1 MQMSQINSIDLD
13 KLAQNIKVWAKA
25 LGFQHVGICDVD
37 LSQHREHLQAWLDK
51 QYYGDMQYFPE
62 RGMLRCDP
70 AQLVPGSIRIIS
82 VSMDYLPPDAS
93 FAQHLSDPTKGYVSR
108 YALGRDYHKLVR
120 KRLKQLGD
128 KINTYCAQNADN
140 ADGSSN
146 TDTQFRPFVDS
157 APILEHAVA
166 EKAGIGFTGKHS
178 LTINPQTGSW
188 SFLGELLINLP
199 LPIDTPIPDNCGT
212 CTACKSI
219 CPTGA
224 IVSDYVVDARKC
236 ISYLTIEHQGA
247 IPEQF
252 RAPMGNRIYG
262 CDDCQLVCP
271 YNREAPITQES
282 DFFAREP
289 LLGNSLV
296 NLFSWDEARFL
307 RQTEGSAI
315 RRIGYVKWQ
324 RNISV
329 ALGNAPSDA
338 EVKLALTTKSK
349 YLHILK
355 ESLDQP
361 STQEQ
366 IDLLESVSTT
376 YGFAQIPSLTD
387 VIMLIEHL
395 SWALV
400 AHGQSTSTRQQARL
414 VRSIKKGLVRDA

>member
-1 MQMSQINSIDLD
+1 MSQINSIDLD
-13 KLAQNIKVWAKA
+13 NLAQNIKVWAKA

-37 LSQHREHLQAWLDK
+37 LSQHNDHLKAWLDK
-51 QYYGDMQYFPE
+51 QYYGDMLYFPE
-62 RGMLRCDP
+62 RGMLRSDP
-70 AQLVPGSIRIIS
+70 AQLVPGTVRIIS

-128 KINTYCAQNADN
+128 QIHTYCA
-140 ADGSSN
+140 
-146 TDTQFRPFVDS
+146 DTQFRPFVDS

-199 LPIDTPIPDNCGT
+199 LPIDSPIADNCGT

-247 IPEQF
+247 IPEQY

-271 YNREAPITQES
+271 YNRAAPLTQES

-289 LLGNSLV
+289 LHGNSLL
-296 NLFSWDEARFL
+296 NLFSWDEHMFL

-315 RRIGYVKWQ
+315 RRIGYAKWQ

-329 ALGNAPSDA
+329 ALGNAPTDSVISTVLHD
-338 EVKLALTTKSK
+338 KSK
-349 YLHILK
+349 H
-355 ESLDQP
+355 
-361 STQEQ
+361 
-366 IDLLESVSTT
+366 LLAMQAMLNEPETLENPEKASQLANIART
-376 YGFAQIPSLTD
+376 YGFSEIPSLPD
-387 VIMLIEHL
+387 IAMLIEHL
-395 SWALV
+395 SWALNT
-400 AHGQSTSTRQQARL
+400 HGQSSLSRQQARL
-414 VRSIKKGLVRDA
+414 VRSIQKGLVRDA

>member
-70 AQLVPGSIRIIS
+70 AQLVPGTVRVIS

-93 FAQHLSDPTKGYVSR
+93 FAKHLSDPTKGYVSR

-128 KINTYCAQNADN
+128 QIQTHCADSA
-140 ADGSSN
+140 
-146 TDTQFRPFVDS
+146 DTQFRPFVDS

-199 LPIDTPIPDNCGT
+199 LPVDAPISDNCGT

-224 IVSDYVVDARKC
+224 ILSDYVVDARKC

-247 IPEQF
+247 IPEQY

-289 LLGNSLV
+289 LHGNSLL
-296 NLFSWDEARFL
+296 NLFSWDEQTFL

-315 RRIGYVKWQ
+315 RRIGYIKWQ
-324 RNISV
+324 RNVSV
-329 ALGNAPSDA
+329 ALGNAPTDA
-338 EVKLALTTKSK
+338 ALNQALLKKSK
-349 YLHILK
+349 YLHAL
-355 ESLDQP
+355 ESLLSNTEDLTDP
-361 STQEQ
+361 EQ
-366 IDLLESVSTT
+366 ASQLEHIAAT
-376 YGFAQIPSLTD
+376 YGFTQIPTLTN
-387 VIMLIEHL
+387 VQMLIEHV
-395 SWALV
+395 SWALDS
-400 AHGQSTSTRQQARL
+400 HGQTLPTRQQARL
-414 VRSIKKGLVRDA
+414 VRSIQKGLVRDA

>member
-1 MQMSQINSIDLD
+1 M
-13 KLAQNIKVWAKA
+13 
-25 LGFQHVGICDVD
+25 
-37 LSQHREHLQAWLDK
+37 
-51 QYYGDMQYFPE
+51 
-62 RGMLRCDP
+62 
-70 AQLVPGSIRIIS
+70 
-82 VSMDYLPPDAS
+82 
-93 FAQHLSDPTKGYVSR
+93 
-108 YALGRDYHKLVR
+108 
-120 KRLKQLGD
+120 
-128 KINTYCAQNADN
+128 
-140 ADGSSN
+140 
-146 TDTQFRPFVDS
+146 
-157 APILEHAVA
+157 
-166 EKAGIGFTGKHS
+166 
-178 LTINPQTGSW
+178 
-188 SFLGELLINLP
+188 
-199 LPIDTPIPDNCGT
+199 
-212 CTACKSI
+212 
-219 CPTGA
+219 
-224 IVSDYVVDARKC
+224 
-236 ISYLTIEHQGA
+236 
-247 IPEQF
+247 
-252 RAPMGNRIYG
+252 
-262 CDDCQLVCP
+262 
-271 YNREAPITQES
+271 
-282 DFFAREP
+282 
-289 LLGNSLV
+289 

-324 RNISV
+324 LNISV